1 MFLFYKHIM
10 SVIPSVIPFN
20 SLNYPCYSCKPCKNR
35 GYKTCDGCDA
45 SCCIKCINEHK
56 NLMELLSNFRSEVDR
71 AEEEAKEKTNS
82 LDNELRGKDIYVS
95 WTSDI
100 KDYLEN
106 MREKKSDIINE
117 YSNFNTNEV
126 RNEYERKF
134 LQIRN
139 HHELDNLRIERD
151 FNERK
156 RDLER
161 QMENIRYSHNI
172 NMNSK
177 RNDKNNLQ
185 NKLNQTK
192 SNNQTKKVEALNKFK
207 VQLKQNAENNYIQ
220 QKNRIDT
227 DPKYQKEEKK
237 FECSEE
243 EKKKMEQYFTEINKI
258 YEYSKIVPQD
268 LINNLLN

>member
-1 MFLFYKHIM
+1 MGLRLDDLFLSI
-10 SVIPSVIPFN
+10 
-20 SLNYPCYSCKPCKNR
+20 LNTKIICYSCKGCKAI
-35 GYKTCDGCDA
+35 GLETCDNCKD
-45 SCCIKCINEHK
+45 SCCINCINEHGK
-56 NLMELLSNFRSEVDR
+56 LMNLLDDFRNEVDG

-82 LDNELRGKDIYVS
+82 LDDELRGKDIYVS

-100 KDYLEN
+100 KDYLQN
-106 MREKKSDIINE
+106 MKEKKSDIINE
-117 YSNFNTNEV
+117 YSNFNINEV

-134 LQIRN
+134 LTIRN
-139 HHELDNLRIERD
+139 KHEEDNLRIEND
-151 FNERK
+151 FNQRK

-177 RNDKNNLQ
+177 RNDKCNLQ

-192 SNNQTKKVEALNKFK
+192 SNNQIKKVEALNKFK
-207 VQLKQNAENNYIQ
+207 VQLKQKAENNYNQ

-227 DPKYQKEEKK
+227 DPKYQKEEIK